1 MKTKTAAAAA
11 AAAMTTISGRSFKY
25 AAVEAERHHMP
36 QNGQTDGGTDGGTDT
51 KRTASKNHGM
61 LPFRGKSAER
71 ERGGTGPGE
80 AN

>member
-1 MKTKTAAAAA
+1 MKTKTAA

-36 QNGQTDGGTDGGTDT
+36 QNGQTDGGTDT